1 MRVGIDI
8 GGTNTDGVVLDDAG
22 TVVHSLRLP
31 TGWGPDAVL
40 GTATAAI
47 RELAGAGGIAPTRFT
62 SIGVGIPGAVDAE
75 RGTVTH
81 ARNLGVQLLDLGH
94 LLEDDLGA
102 TVRVENDVNAA
113 ALGAFHQLGLAET
126 NSLAYLN
133 LGTGL
138 AAGLVL
144 GGELWRGSRG
154 AAGEIGHILI
164 DPAGPPDGD
173 GQPGALEVLASGSG
187 IASQRPGSV
196 ADMLAAAAAG
206 DAHAIEIR
214 NGMFVGVASA
224 VRILVLTVDVDV
236 VVIGG
241 GISNMGDDL
250 LDAVRDIIADW
261 EATSPFI
268 TSLGLGE
275 RIRIMPP
282 GLSTAAIGAAWLGR
296 TPWQK

>member
-40 GTATAAI
+40 ATATTAI
-47 RELAGAGGIAPTRFT
+47 RELAGESGISPARFT
-62 SIGVGIPGAVDAE
+62 SIGVGIPGAVDVE
-75 RGTVTH
+75 RGMVSH

-94 LLEDDLGA
+94 LLEDELAA

-113 ALGAFHQLGLAET
+113 ALGAFHQLDRAEAD
-126 NSLAYLN
+126 SLAYLN

-196 ADMLAAAAAG
+196 TDMLEAAAAG

-214 NGMFVGVASA
+214 DRMYVGVASA
-224 VRILVLTVDVDV
+224 VRILVLTLDVDV

-241 GISNMGDDL
+241 GISNMGDEL
-250 LDAVRDIIADW
+250 LDAVRRIVAGW
-261 EATSPFI
+261 ESASPFI
-268 TSLGLGE
+268 TSLELGGRM
-275 RIRIMPP
+275 RILSP

>member
-1 MRVGIDI
+1 VRVGLDI
-8 GGTNTDGVVLDDAG
+8 GGTNTDGVVLDDTGA
-22 TVVHSLRLP
+22 VAHSLRLP

-40 GTATAAI
+40 ATATMAI
-47 RELAGAGGIAPTRFT
+47 RELAAAAGIAPARFR
-62 SIGVGIPGAVDAE
+62 SIGVGIPGTVDVE
-75 RGTVTH
+75 RGTVSH

-94 LLEDDLGA
+94 LLEGDLGA
-102 TVRVENDVNAA
+102 PVRIENDVNAA
-113 ALGAFHQLGLAET
+113 ALGAFHQLDLAET
-126 NSLAYLN
+126 DSLAYLN

-173 GQPGALEVLASGSG
+173 GQPGALEALASGSG

-196 ADMLAAAAAG
+196 TDMLAAAAAG
-206 DAHAIEIR
+206 DPNAIEIR
-214 NGMFVGVASA
+214 NRMFVGVASA
-224 VRILVLTVDVDV
+224 VRILVLTLDVDI

-241 GISNMGDDL
+241 GISNMGGEL
-250 LDAVRDIIADW
+250 LDAVRGIVADW
-261 EATSPFI
+261 EAASPFI
-268 TSLGLGE
+268 TSLDLGGRM
-275 RIRIMPP
+275 RILSP